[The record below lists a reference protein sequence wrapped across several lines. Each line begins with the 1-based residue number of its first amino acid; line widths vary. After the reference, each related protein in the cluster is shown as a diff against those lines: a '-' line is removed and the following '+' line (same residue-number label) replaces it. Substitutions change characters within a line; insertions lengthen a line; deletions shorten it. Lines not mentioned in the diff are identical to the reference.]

1 MSYDPP
7 QRRPPRQDRWP
18 NATPP
23 HGWPAYSGR
32 GDYRQTAGYRGTNV
46 GYDGTAGEHG
56 GGASGYWDGG
66 GTAGYDGTAGYGR
79 GTAGYAGTA
88 GYDGGTAGYGGAWDD
103 GAWDGGNNGYDGGSA
118 DFARGRA
125 GYLDPGE
132 YLDPLPSGAQLVA
145 PGTLG
150 ERGWPPRQSQDR
162 DQDRDQGW
170 DPGWD
175 PDRERDRGGPVV
187 GALTGLLAAGVT
199 IGAGTLA
206 AAFVRPQA
214 SPATA
219 LGDVLIDRTPPALM
233 NFLME
238 HVGGQEDKAVLLLGM
253 YAVIAVLA
261 TVTGCLARRNG
272 AIGVGGIAAFSLLG
286 AFVVITRPESRPI
299 DVIPAVIGGLAGIA
313 AFAWLAHAASRSA
326 VRHAHAGA
334 RRRTG

>member
-1 MSYDPP
+1 MFLPVGYLCGKHQTPPGARTVNGVMSHDPP
-7 QRRPPRQDRWP
+7 RRRPPRQDRWP
-18 NATPP
+18 TATPP
-23 HGWPAYSGR
+23 QGWPAYSGR
-32 GDYRQTAGYRGTNV
+32 GDYRQTADYRGTYG
-46 GYDGTAGEHG
+46 GYDGAAGEYA
-56 GGASGYWDGG
+56 GGAAGGYR
-66 GTAGYDGTAGYGR
+66 YGS
-79 GTAGYAGTA
+79 
-88 GYDGGTAGYGGAWDD
+88 GTAGYGGARN
-103 GAWDGGNNGYDGGSA
+103 GGSNGYNGGSD

-132 YLDPLPSGAQLVA
+132 YLDPLPSGAQLAA

-162 DQDRDQGW
+162 DRDQ
-170 DPGWD
+170 DQDQED
-175 PDRERDRGGPVV
+175 PDQGPERDRAGPVV

-238 HVGGQEDKAVLLLGM
+238 HVGGQEDRAVVLLGM
-253 YAVIAVLA
+253 YTVIAVLA
-261 TVTGCLARRNG
+261 MVIGCLARGNG

-299 DVIPAVIGGLAGIA
+299 DVLPAVIGGLAGIA
-313 AFAWLAHAASRSA
+313 AFAWLARAAARSA
-326 VRHAHAGA
+326 ARPAHAGG
-334 RRRTG
+334 RWRTG